1 MKNPDPF
8 NGKSTT
14 NFNQW
19 WESVTMYLGFYPETV
34 DRQKIAWIGTL
45 LTDTALS
52 WHLHRYRELGDA
64 DTWVNYSAA
73 IRAEYHNDREAAD
86 AQQKLGQ
93 LRYQGCIQTYI
104 TELRSL
110 NNFARANGESLR
122 EKVDLAMTDT
132 ILDIRFSQNEG
143 EFIDDDDFLHATY
156 RAGIQVEKRKAL
168 RATREL
174 VQAAAPQKP
183 EAPRKTPSSKPPN
196 TEERPKDPQQ
206 KGAPRTDRKT
216 QYNQPGHWVSKDAAL
231 TGVPAEER
239 KEYGRS
245 NDDCWRCGRSGHRT
259 YECFAGSTKRGTS
272 LPMAPWK
279 VSAVHREKR
288 KRSEEPEAPI
298 PAKQQKVGTV
308 ETMVIDQPAAKIWDE
323 SDSDF

>member
-1 MKNPDPF
+1 
-8 NGKSTT
+8 
-14 NFNQW
+14 
-19 WESVTMYLGFYPETV
+19 MYLGFYPETV

-52 WHLHRYRELGDA
+52 WHLHRYRDLGEA

-93 LRYQGCIQTYI
+93 LRYQGSIRAYI

-122 EKVDLAMTDT
+122 EKVDLAMTDA
-132 ILDIRFSQNEG
+132 ILDMRFSQNEG

-174 VQAAAPQKP
+174 VRSAALRNP
-183 EAPRKTPSSKPPN
+183 EAPWKTPLSKPPN
-196 TEERPKDPQQ
+196 TEEKQKDLQQ
-206 KGAPRTDRKT
+206 KDTPKTDRKT
-216 QYNQPGHWVSKDAAL
+216 QYNQPGHWASKDAAL
-231 TGVPAEER
+231 TGVPAKER
-239 KEYGRS
+239 EEYGRS
-245 NDDCWRCGRSGHRT
+245 NDDCWRCGRSGNRT
-259 YECFAGSTKRGTS
+259 YECFARSTKKGTS

-279 VSAVHREKR
+279 VSAVHGEKR

-298 PAKQQKVGTV
+298 PAKQQKVAAV
-308 ETMVIDQPAAKIWDE
+308 ETMDTAPLWEE

>member
-8 NGKSTT
+8 NGKNTT

-19 WESVTMYLGFYPETV
+19 WEAVTMYLGFYPETV
-34 DRQKIAWIGTL
+34 DQQKIAWIGTL

-52 WHLHRYRELGDA
+52 WHLHRYRDLGES

-93 LRYQGCIQTYI
+93 LRYQGCIRTYI

-122 EKVDLAMTDT
+122 EKVDLAMTDA
-132 ILDIRFSQNEG
+132 ILDMRFSQNEG
-143 EFIDDDDFLHATY
+143 EFVDDDDFIHATY

-174 VQAAAPQKP
+174 VQSAAPPKH
-183 EAPRKTPSSKPPN
+183 EAPRKAPSSKNPN
-196 TEERPKDPQQ
+196 QEEKPRDPH
-206 KGAPRTDRKT
+206 KRSTPRTDRKT

-231 TGVPAEER
+231 TGVPAKER
-239 KEYGRS
+239 EEYGRS
-245 NDDCWRCGRSGHRT
+245 NDDCWRCGRSGHKT
-259 YECFAGSTKRGTS
+259 YECFAGSTKKGTS
-272 LPMAPWK
+272 LPTAPWK
-279 VSAVHREKR
+279 VSAVHGEKR

-298 PAKQQKVGTV
+298 PAKQQKVAAV
-308 ETMVIDQPAAKIWDE
+308 ETMDTAPLWEE

>member
-1 MKNPDPF
+1 MAEGVTAATQATPAPTVARINTSRLKMKNPNPF

-19 WESVTMYLGFYPETV
+19 WELVTMYLGFYPETV

-45 LTDTALS
+45 LTDRALS
-52 WHLHRYRELGDA
+52 WHLHRYRDLGDA
-64 DTWVNYSAA
+64 DIWVNYSAA
-73 IRAEYHNDREAAD
+73 IRAEYHNDREAAE
-86 AQQKLGQ
+86 AQQKVGQ
-93 LRYQGCIQTYI
+93 LRYQGCIRTYM

-122 EKVDLAMTDT
+122 EKVDLAMTDA
-132 ILDIRFSQNEG
+132 ILDMRFSQNEG

-174 VQAAAPQKP
+174 VRSAAPQKP

-196 TEERPKDPQQ
+196 TEERLRDPQQ

-216 QYNQPGHWVSKDAAL
+216 QYNQPGHWASKDAAL
-231 TGVPAEER
+231 T
-239 KEYGRS
+239 S
-245 NDDCWRCGRSGHRT
+245 
-259 YECFAGSTKRGTS
+259 
-272 LPMAPWK
+272 
-279 VSAVHREKR
+279 
-288 KRSEEPEAPI
+288 I
-298 PAKQQKVGTV
+298 PAKEREEYG
-308 ETMVIDQPAAKIWDE
+308 
-323 SDSDF
+323 